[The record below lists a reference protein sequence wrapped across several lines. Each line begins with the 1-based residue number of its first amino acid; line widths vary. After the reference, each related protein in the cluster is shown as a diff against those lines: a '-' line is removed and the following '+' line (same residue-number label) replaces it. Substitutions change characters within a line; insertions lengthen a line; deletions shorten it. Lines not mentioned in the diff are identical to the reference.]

1 MAEAKQGSIERT
13 WLIRDGH
20 VVVPEWGVMEGDVFI
35 EDGVIAAIGR
45 GVRAPAGVPV
55 YDASGKHV
63 FPGFIDPH
71 VHLGNF
77 NRFED
82 DCRTETISAA
92 AGGITTIVNYL
103 KILRHRPTQESYE
116 RIFDEVFDAIN
127 TTSAVD
133 VALHCVLS
141 TPQHTQEIPLYA
153 RRGIPSFKFYLGYK
167 GSEKALKRGAVAV
180 DDGIIFSGFSEAAA
194 VGDPALVC
202 IHAEN
207 EEVVRVF
214 EAKIPDKNKATFL
227 DWANSRPNLVEAESV
242 TRGCYF
248 AEVCGAPIYLV
259 HLSSKEGLA
268 VAKAARQRS
277 PKPVYVETCT
287 HYLLLTKED
296 GNRLPGATAKIIP
309 PLREQA
315 SVDAYWEGIRDGS
328 VACVGTDHCALRM
341 EQKRHVWDG
350 DPAFPGMETFAPLML
365 TEGRRRGIPVERI
378 SQVSA
383 TNAARIFGLYPKK
396 GTLQPGSDGDVAVVN
411 LNARDRIQA
420 SRLHGM
426 SGFTPYEGME
436 TTAVIEATWLRGHQ
450 VYTRE
455 KDWCGQPSGQVLL
468 RPAGKGSNAVSQP

>member
-1 MAEAKQGSIERT
+1 MVEATQATIERT
-13 WLIRDGH
+13 WLIRNGH
-20 VVVPEWGVMEGDVFI
+20 VVVPEWGVTQGDVLV
-35 EDGVIAAIGR
+35 ENGVIAAIGR
-45 GVRAPAGVPV
+45 GLRPPGPVPV
-55 YDASGKHV
+55 YDATGKHV

-103 KILRHRPTQESYE
+103 KILRHRPTQDSYE
-116 RIFDEVFDAIN
+116 KIFDEVFHAID

-141 TPQHTQEIPLYA
+141 TPQHAQEIPLYA

-180 DDGIIFSGFSEAAA
+180 DDGIIYSGFSEAAA

-214 EAKIPDKNKATFL
+214 EAKIPDKSKATFL

-296 GNRLPGATAKIIP
+296 GNRLPGATAKVIP
-309 PLREQA
+309 PLRERA

-328 VACVGTDHCALRM
+328 VECVGTDHCALRM
-341 EQKRHVWDG
+341 DQKRQVWEG
-350 DPAFPGMETFAPLML
+350 DPAFPGVETFAPLML
-365 TEGRRRGIPVERI
+365 TEGRRRGIPLERI

-411 LNARDRIQA
+411 LNARERIQA

-426 SGFTPYEGME
+426 SDFTPYEGME
-436 TTAVIEATWLRGHQ
+436 STAVVEATWLRGHQ
-450 VYTRE
+450 IYTRE
-455 KDWCGQPSGQVLL
+455 KDWCGQPSGRVLL
-468 RPAGKGSNAVSQP
+468 RPAGTRATPPSRS